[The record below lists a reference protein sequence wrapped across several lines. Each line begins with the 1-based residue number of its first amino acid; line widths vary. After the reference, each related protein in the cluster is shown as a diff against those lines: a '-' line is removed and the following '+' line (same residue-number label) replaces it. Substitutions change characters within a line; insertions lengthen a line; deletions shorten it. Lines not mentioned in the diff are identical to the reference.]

1 MKKIFLTIIM
11 LATFIFSGCVTQSE
25 VDGGAH
31 IAAAQDKGDLKISML
46 NINYGDSIL
55 IQTKKQTILIDTG
68 NVKTP
73 ELIVKELEKL
83 AVTKI
88 DKLIITHPHSDHL
101 GGAKMLIAPSEK
113 ELAAFPYLEKISV
126 GEVYDNGVVFASNV
140 YKNYL
145 KALETKGLTVH
156 SLKAGDTLDFGGG
169 VKFNVLFPTADFVDF
184 VNNNEIANDDKEHNI
199 NNGSIIGKLTYKDFS
214 MMFTGDCERASEA
227 KILANNNAKDLKCD
241 VIKVPHHGSTTSS
254 TKNFVEAVNPTYVL
268 ISSGLKEKNNE
279 LTGHPYLRPLK
290 TYLAAGV
297 DKQNIYCT
305 RFNGT
310 ITLTSDGK
318 TFTVTPEIKKDWL
331 DEWIAIKE
339 KAQKN
344 KGA

>member
-1 MKKIFLTIIM
+1 M
-11 LATFIFSGCVTQSE
+11 LATFIFSGCLSQAE
-25 VDGGAH
+25 VDGGTH
-31 IAAAQDKGDLKISML
+31 VEAAQGDLKISML

-88 DKLIITHPHSDHL
+88 DKLIFTHPHSDHL
-101 GGAKMLIAPSEK
+101 GNAQMLIAPSEK
-113 ELAAFPYLEKISV
+113 QLAAFPYLEKISV
-126 GEVYDNGVVFASNV
+126 GEVYDNGVAFASNV

-145 KALETKGLTVH
+145 KALQTKGLTVN

-169 VKFNVLFPTADFVDF
+169 VKFKILFPTAEFVDF
-184 VNNNEIANDDKEHNI
+184 VNSNEIANDDKEHNI
-199 NNGSIIGKLTYKDFS
+199 NNGSIVGKLTYKDFS

-227 KILANNNAKDLKCD
+227 KILAGNDAKALKCD

-254 TKNFVEAVNPTYVL
+254 TKNFVAAVNPSYVL
-268 ISSGLKEKNNE
+268 ISSGLKENNNE
-279 LTGHPYLRPLK
+279 LTGHPYLRPLQ

-297 DKQNIYCT
+297 DKKNIYCT

-318 TFTVTPEIKKDWL
+318 NISVAVEKKEDWL
-331 DEWIAIKE
+331 DKWIALK
-339 KAQKN
+339 QK
-344 KGA
+344 K